1 MGPATDF
8 YKKLA
13 LDCSAHQ
20 VCVDTFFMNSQY
32 VDYAT
37 IGERSFLVSAVV
49 LIM

>member
-37 IGERSFLVSAVV
+37 IGELSFSFQL
-49 LIM
+49 LF